1 MSENKNENPNKME
14 SEKEVDLIS
23 LAKTIWEDKKT
34 VLRVT
39 LIFLVLGLFVAIFSK
54 KEYTA
59 STTFISQAAEAN
71 VGGGL
76 GGLAAMA
83 GINLGGMGADS
94 GIQMILYPEIA
105 NSILFQKELLQT
117 PLTIEGYDR
126 QVTLKEYFLKIK
138 KSGVVSKI
146 KKYTIGLPGVI
157 VKLFRKEP
165 EQIAQNSD
173 EEQIASISKEEKN
186 LLKIL
191 ESMLLID
198 VNDED
203 GYITVYVRFPERL
216 GAAQLARKTQELL
229 QKYIIDFKI
238 QKSKEQLNYIKERYD
253 EVEKKFVDV
262 QLKLAKFED
271 KNKFV
276 NTAMSKI
283 ELQTIQDEY
292 NLIYNVYVELA
303 KQLEAQYLQV
313 TEDTPVFT
321 IIKPVFVPI
330 EKSKPKRLFIVFF
343 TTFLGSILGS
353 LLVFGKLFIRDLKE
367 KWDQV

>member
-1 MSENKNENPNKME
+1 MPDGKEKVE
-14 SEKEVDLIS
+14 SY
-23 LAKTIWEDKKT
+23 
-34 VLRVT
+34 
-39 LIFLVLGLFVAIFSK
+39 G
-54 KEYTA
+54 
-59 STTFISQAAEAN
+59 Q
-71 VGGGL
+71 
-76 GGLAAMA
+76 
-83 GINLGGMGADS
+83 
-94 GIQMILYPEIA
+94 
-105 NSILFQKELLQT
+105 
-117 PLTIEGYDR
+117 
-126 QVTLKEYFLKIK
+126 
-138 KSGVVSKI
+138 
-146 KKYTIGLPGVI
+146 
-157 VKLFRKEP
+157 
-165 EQIAQNSD
+165 
-173 EEQIASISKEEKN
+173 
-186 LLKIL
+186 
-191 ESMLLID
+191 
-198 VNDED
+198 
-203 GYITVYVRFPERL
+203 
-216 GAAQLARKTQELL
+216 
-229 QKYIIDFKI
+229 IIDFKI